1 MIVLIDNYDSF
12 TYNIF
17 QEVAGLTD
25 EKVEVI
31 RNDKITLDELKGLNP
46 SRIIISPGP
55 GTPADAGISIEVI
68 RSFSGKVPVLGVCL
82 GHQAI
87 AEAFGGKIVQA
98 ANIVHGKVEK
108 IKLDGKGLFRNLPVE
123 AEFTR
128 YHSLAAERASLP
140 ECLEITAESAD
151 GEIMG
156 LRHKELIVEGVQFH
170 PESIG
175 CIEAGRTILRNFL
188 RYKREP
194 LDKKGMLNKLQE
206 HGALSFDEAADFMDE
221 LTEGALNPVFISAIL
236 TALNSKGITP
246 EEIAGCASVLKR
258 KKNHIQ
264 TSSPVLD
271 TCGTGGDGKH
281 TFNISSFSA
290 LIASA
295 CGAKVAKHGN
305 RAVSSKSGSA
315 DFYAE
320 LGINYNLSPA
330 QSEEL
335 LEKEGFV
342 FMFAPLFHGAMR
354 HAGPVRAEL
363 GVKTIMNLL
372 GPLVNPADAEYQI
385 IGVYSKEL
393 CPIMAKAA
401 KMTGVKRVMVVHSDD
416 GLDEISPA
424 APARVFMIDE
434 DGKETDCIF
443 KPEDA
448 GFSGFRTEDLAGGSG
463 AENAATARRLLE
475 GSGPDAVRAACVL
488 NAGAALAAANLAG
501 SIVEGCKMA
510 ETALDS
516 GAVKAKLE
524 SVVRHSQKLAAGTKA
539 AS

>member
-1 MIVLIDNYDSF
+1 MIIIIDNYDSF

-17 QEVAGLTD
+17 QEVSELTD
-25 EKVEVI
+25 ETVKVI
-31 RNDKITLDELKGLNP
+31 RNDKISVEKIKELEP
-46 SRIIISPGP
+46 SKIIISPGP
-55 GTPADAGISIEVI
+55 GTPSEAGISIDVI
-68 RSFSGKVPVLGVCL
+68 RTFSGKVPILGVCL

-87 AEAFGGKIVQA
+87 AEAFGGRIVQA
-98 ANIVHGKVEK
+98 SNIVHGKVEK
-108 IKLDGKGLFRNLPVE
+108 IRLDGRGLFRNLPVE

-128 YHSLAAERASLP
+128 YHSLAAEKSSLP
-140 ECLEITAESAD
+140 ECLEITAESSD

-156 LRHKELIVEGVQFH
+156 VRHKELTVEGVQFH

-175 CIEAGRTILRNFL
+175 CIDAGRIILKNFL

-221 LTEGALNPVFISAIL
+221 LTEGALSPVFISAIL

-246 EEIAGCASVLKR
+246 EEIAGCASVLK
-258 KKNHIQ
+258 KKKQHIR
-264 TSSPVLD
+264 TSLPVLD

-290 LIASA
+290 LIAAA
-295 CGAKVAKHGN
+295 CGARVAKHGN

-320 LGINYNLSPA
+320 LGINYNLSPE
-330 QSEEL
+330 QSEKL
-335 LEKEGFV
+335 LEEEGFV
-342 FMFAPLFHGAMR
+342 FMFAPIFHGAMR

-393 CPIMAKAA
+393 CPVMARAA

-416 GLDEISPA
+416 GLDELSPA

-434 DGKETDCIF
+434 DGKEDDFIF
-443 KPEDA
+443 DPAEA
-448 GFSGFRTEDLAGGSG
+448 GISGFRTEELSGGSG
-463 AENAATARRLLE
+463 AENAATARRLIE
-475 GSGPDAVRAACVL
+475 GGGPAAIRSACIL
-488 NAGAALAAANLAG
+488 NAGAALTAANLSG
-501 SIVEGCKMA
+501 SIIEGCKMA
-510 ETALDS
+510 EKALDS
-516 GAVKAKLE
+516 GAVKEKLD
-524 SVVRHSQKLAAGTKA
+524 SVVRKSQKAAV
-539 AS
+539 